1 MLRIIVL
8 FLFFGWSQRFS
19 NVVSLT
25 PSKIMSFVKSTRAS
39 MAFVSR
45 RSCSTQLIEVI
56 EHIGRLLDRGKQVD
70 VIYLDMSKAFDE
82 VSHKR
87 LLSRLRDF
95 GFGGNIL
102 KWFSSYLDNRYRQ
115 TTAFGVTSEPL
126 LVTSGVPQGS
136 ILGPMLFLLA
146 YFETRTGL
154 VLGPEE
160 TCTREKPGLVLGL
173 AFEKSGLDSRK
184 PGLQI
189 EKCWIR

>member
-1 MLRIIVL
+1 
-8 FLFFGWSQRFS
+8 
-19 NVVSLT
+19 
-25 PSKIMSFVKSTRAS
+25 MSFVKSTRAS

-45 RSCSTQLIEVI
+45 LSCSTQLIEVI

-102 KWFSSYLDNRYRQ
+102 RWFSSYLDNRYRQ

-126 LVTSGVPQGS
+126 LVTSGVPQGF
-136 ILGPMLFLLA
+136 ILRPMLFLLYENDLTSA
-146 YFETRTGL
+146 VTDTKLFKEISSVADATQL
-154 VLGPEE
+154 NNDHSNFQNLP
-160 TCTREKPGLVLGL
+160 LMQ
-173 AFEKSGLDSRK
+173 DSNSTSPNASR
-184 PGLQI
+184 
-189 EKCWIR
+189 CR

>member
-1 MLRIIVL
+1 MLRITVL

-19 NVVSLT
+19 SVVSLT

-70 VIYLDMSKAFDE
+70 VIYVGNKSMSSKAFDE

-87 LLSRLRDF
+87 HLSRLRDF

-102 KWFSSYLDNRYRQ
+102 KWFSSYLYNRYRQ

-136 ILGPMLFLLA
+136 ILGPMLFL
-146 YFETRTGL
+146 
-154 VLGPEE
+154 
-160 TCTREKPGLVLGL
+160 
-173 AFEKSGLDSRK
+173 
-184 PGLQI
+184 
-189 EKCWIR
+189 

>member
-1 MLRIIVL
+1 
-8 FLFFGWSQRFS
+8 
-19 NVVSLT
+19 
-25 PSKIMSFVKSTRAS
+25 

-154 VLGPEE
+154 GLVLGPEE
-160 TCTREKPGLVLGL
+160 TWTREKPGLVLGL
-173 AFEKSGLDSRK
+173 AFEKPGLDSRK